1 MRLRAKRENN
11 PTPIDPLAP
20 AAPEVEKALSNVDL
34 ADEMPGL
41 ISTTVGY
48 KVNLNVI
55 GARDE
60 MIGNLLD
67 ITA

>member
-1 MRLRAKRENN
+1 
-11 PTPIDPLAP
+11 
-20 AAPEVEKALSNVDL
+20 
-34 ADEMPGL
+34 MPGL